1 MYHQTKPFFP
11 YWLETALGVEG
22 DQDSTDTYFETI
34 DSNGD
39 GNLQVWEFLSLQ
51 NVQLPNDNLDRGF
64 WGNVKTAFGIGQQA
78 GGWLRDN
85 VYNFQ
90 TGQWGR
96 KWWIL

>member
-1 MYHQTKPFFP
+1 MSIFHFP
-11 YWLETALGVEG
+11 LKETALGLHD
-22 DQDSTDTYFETI
+22 DQSTSDSFFDMI
-34 DSNGD
+34 DSNED

-51 NVQLPNDNLDRGF
+51 NVQLPNDKLDRGF

-90 TGQWGR
+90 TR
-96 KWWIL
+96 FSRFRRYTCNRWI